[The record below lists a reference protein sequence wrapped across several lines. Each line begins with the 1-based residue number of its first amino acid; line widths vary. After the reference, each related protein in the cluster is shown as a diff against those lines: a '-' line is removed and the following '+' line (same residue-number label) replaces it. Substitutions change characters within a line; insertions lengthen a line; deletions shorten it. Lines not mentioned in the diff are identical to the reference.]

1 MKIIV
6 PKKAIPLFR
15 TISVITLMLLFLWL
29 IWDKY
34 VLAPWT
40 RDGRIRAEVVTIAPE
55 VAGTVIAVKV
65 TDNQFVHKGDVLF
78 VIDPIRF
85 QLALDHA
92 EAELAQRSAA
102 KSVTSTQAIRR
113 NNIGSDAVSL
123 DEKQTY
129 QSESD
134 IAVAAYNEALADR
147 DLARLNLNRS
157 TLYSPVDGFITNL
170 TLRVGDFATA
180 KTPQLSIVDSN
191 SFYILGYF
199 EETKLRRIRVGARV
213 TARLLEGG
221 SAIGG
226 HVEGISRGIT
236 DLNTNPDREGL
247 ASVDPVFT
255 WVRLAQ
261 RIPVRIHIDDV
272 PEGIF
277 VSSGL
282 TCTIT
287 VNETA
292 PLWRPPQPIGTR
304 VGQAKFPTKSHSV
317 SVQTRSFSLSRF

>member
-6 PKKAIPLFR
+6 PERAISLFR
-15 TISVITLMLLFLWL
+15 TMGAVVLMLLSLWL
-29 IWDKY
+29 MWDRY

-40 RDGRIRAEVVTIAPE
+40 RDGRVRAEVVTMAPE
-55 VAGTVIAVKV
+55 VSGTVVGVKV
-65 TDNQFVHKGDVLF
+65 TDNQFVHKGDALF
-78 VIDPIRF
+78 VIDPSRF
-85 QLALDHA
+85 QFARDHA
-92 EAELAQRSAA
+92 EAELAQRSAT
-102 KSVTSTQAIRR
+102 KNVKDTQATRR
-113 NNIGSDAVSL
+113 NKIGSDAVSL

-134 IAVAAYNEALADR
+134 IAIGAYDEALADR

-157 TLYSPVDGFITNL
+157 TLYSPVDGFVTNL

-180 KTPQLSIVDSN
+180 GTPQLSIVDSN

-199 EETKLRRIRVGARV
+199 EETKLRRIRSGARV
-213 TARLLEGG
+213 TAQLLEGG
-221 SAIGG
+221 SAIVG

-236 DLNTNPDREGL
+236 DLNANPDREGL

-261 RIPVRIHIDDV
+261 RIPVRIHIDAV
-272 PEGIF
+272 PEGVNI
-277 VSSGL
+277 SSGL

-287 VNETA
+287 VHENT
-292 PLWRPPQPIGTR
+292 PLW
-304 VGQAKFPTKSHSV
+304 HD
-317 SVQTRSFSLSRF
+317 LSRQ